1 MCRRKEWHMIRAE
14 WRLGIKQTQAYH
26 NLDWHTTDNIAM
38 SVKPLDISH
47 LLACSLSNRTVDW
60 GGQLASSMGHGQDL
74 FTCHATHKLDVT
86 HQI

>member
-38 SVKPLDISH
+38 SVKWTSLTCWPAHSAIQPL
-47 LLACSLSNRTVDW
+47 T
-60 GGQLASSMGHGQDL
+60 GGTTG
-74 FTCHATHKLDVT
+74 K
-86 HQI
+86 